1 MPKIVDHD
9 AHRTDLALRAASY
22 FSEHG
27 YGGVSMRKVATHL
40 GVSKSALYHYFPTK
54 EALFLACTKEVMKSV
69 TVPQADGAS
78 QEAQIQALT
87 KAMAL
92 DFGSEMALLFD
103 YLRGK
108 TAAEIAQDE
117 AMQLSMTTHRAV
129 VAAIVGEDAAQETM
143 ERIMG
148 RLLIGYLS
156 GQINDI

>member
-9 AHRTDLALRAASY
+9 AHRADLALRAASY

-40 GVSKSALYHYFPTK
+40 GVSKSSLYHYFPTK

-69 TVPQADGAS
+69 AVPQASGTS
-78 QEAQIQALT
+78 REAKIQALT
-87 KAMAL
+87 EAMAP

-108 TAAEIAQDE
+108 SAEEIAQDD
-117 AMQLSMTTHRAV
+117 AMQLAITTHHAV
-129 VAAIVGEDAAQETM
+129 VAEIVGKEAAHETL
-143 ERIMG
+143 ERMMG
-148 RLLIGYLS
+148 RLLVGYLS
-156 GQINDI
+156 GKSSTS

>member
-9 AHRTDLALRAASY
+9 THRADLALRAASY

-69 TVPQADGAS
+69 VVPQASGAS
-78 QEAQIQALT
+78 QKAQIQALT
-87 KAMAL
+87 KAMAP

-108 TAAEIAQDE
+108 TAEEIAQDE
-117 AMQLSMTTHRAV
+117 AMQVSMAAHHAAV
-129 VAAIVGEDAAQETM
+129 AEIVGEDAAQETLEHM
-143 ERIMG
+143 MG
-148 RLLIGYLS
+148 QLLIGYFR
-156 GQINDI
+156 GINGET

>member
-9 AHRTDLALRAASY
+9 AHRADLALRAASY

-69 TVPQADGAS
+69 AVPQASGAS

-87 KAMAL
+87 KAMAPH
-92 DFGSEMALLFD
+92 FGSEMALLFD

-108 TAAEIAQDE
+108 TAEEIAQDE
-117 AMQLSMTTHRAV
+117 AMQVSMAAHHAAV
-129 VAAIVGEDAAQETM
+129 AEIVGEDAAQETLEHM
-143 ERIMG
+143 MG
-148 RLLIGYLS
+148 QLLIGYFR
-156 GQINDI
+156 GINGET